1 MVHEMADDSGDQ
13 ARSDDHVDRYG
24 SEILDEHICLALL
37 QESDVGRLA
46 VVVAEQPEIFPVN
59 FIVDHGEVL
68 FRTADGTK
76 LAAVALGA
84 AVAFEADGCDRR
96 SGEAWSVVV
105 KGRAEEVHDV
115 YELFEAAGL
124 PLYPW
129 QSAPKP
135 LFVRIT
141 PSEITG
147 RRFQVVDAVPLAPP
161 RRASHE

>member
-1 MVHEMADDSGDQ
+1 MADDSGQQ
-13 ARSDDHVDRYG
+13 AGADDHVDRYG
-24 SEILDEHICLALL
+24 SEILDVHVCLALL
-37 QESDVGRLA
+37 RESDVGRLA

-59 FIVDHGEVL
+59 FIVDHGDVL
-68 FRTADGTK
+68 FRTAEGTK

-84 AVAFEADGCDRR
+84 AVAFEADGGDRR

-105 KGRAEEVHDV
+105 KGRAVEVHDV
-115 YELFEAAGL
+115 YELFDATGL
-124 PLYPW
+124 PLFPW

-147 RRFQVVDAVPLAPP
+147 RRFRVADATPLAPP
-161 RRASHE
+161 RRTAPE